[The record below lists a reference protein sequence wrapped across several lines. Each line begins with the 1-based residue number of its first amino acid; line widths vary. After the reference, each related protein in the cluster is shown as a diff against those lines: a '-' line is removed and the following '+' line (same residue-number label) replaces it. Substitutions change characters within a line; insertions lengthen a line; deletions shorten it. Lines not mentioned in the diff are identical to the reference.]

1 MMFRAILWDCEGEL
15 IDSELLACKVAA
27 GFYTPAGY
35 SLNASEYIAHFA
47 GQSRAPIA
55 HGPKPRWRTY

>member
-27 GFYTPAGY
+27 GFYTPEVIRSTLRNTSLTSLGRAGR
-35 SLNASEYIAHFA
+35 
-47 GQSRAPIA
+47 QSRMVPSPAGA
-55 HGPKPRWRTY
+55 HT